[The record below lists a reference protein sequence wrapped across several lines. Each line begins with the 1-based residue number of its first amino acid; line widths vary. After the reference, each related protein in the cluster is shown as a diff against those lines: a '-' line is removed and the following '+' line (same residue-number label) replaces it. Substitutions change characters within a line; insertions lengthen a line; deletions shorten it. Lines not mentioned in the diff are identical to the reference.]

1 VINSNLGVTRN
12 EIISTLR
19 QALHALERE
28 FPLRSLA
35 LFGSAARGESRPESD
50 IDILV
55 EFTPGSV
62 ITLFTL
68 SRLLTRLQSLLGP
81 HVDLIENHDG
91 LSAAFRTAIQRD
103 LCRVA

>member
-1 VINSNLGVTRN
+1 MSRD

-19 QALHALERE
+19 QALPALERD

-35 LFGSAARGESRPESD
+35 LFGSAARGDARPESD
-50 IDILV
+50 IDILA

-62 ITLFTL
+62 VTLFTL
-68 SRLLTRLQSLLGP
+68 SRLLTRLQSLVGP
-81 HVDLIENHDG
+81 RVDLIENHDG
-91 LSAAFRTAIQRD
+91 LSAAFRAAIQRD

>member
-1 VINSNLGVTRN
+1 VTNHNFGVTRDQ
-12 EIISTLR
+12 IISALR
-19 QALHALERE
+19 QAIPALNRE

-35 LFGSAARGESRPESD
+35 LFGSAARGDARPESD

-55 EFTPGSV
+55 EFQPGSV
-62 ITLFTL
+62 VTLFTL

-81 HVDLIENHDG
+81 RVDLIENHDG